1 MKIFAHPHIL
11 WLLLLVVPLVA
22 YYVWRIFAGGASIR
36 ISSISGVRR
45 APRTWRYYVRH
56 LPFVLRVMAVA
67 AVVVALARPQVV
79 SEEHSTTSEGIDIVV
94 AMDIS
99 GSMLARDFE
108 PDRITVAKRVA
119 AEFVA
124 GRESDRIALVAFAG
138 EAYSPSPLTTNT
150 EEVLTAMGRLRTG
163 VIDDGTAI
171 GNGLA
176 TAINRLRESDSRSKV
191 VILLTDGVNNRGEI
205 SPLMASEI
213 ARNMGIKVYTIGVG
227 SKGTAPY
234 PAYNMFGE
242 LVFQQM
248 PVEIDEEVLQKI
260 ATDTGGEYFRATSE
274 QTLQLIY
281 EQIDAMEKSKVEV
294 HNKIHT
300 EELFLWWLLAAFACV
315 VAEWL
320 IDKVLLKRLP

>member
-213 ARNMGIKVYTIGVG
+213 ARDMGIKVYTIGVG

-300 EELFLWWLLAAFACV
+300 EELFLWWLLAAIACV

>member
-300 EELFLWWLLAAFACV
+300 EELFLWWLLAAIACV

>member
-56 LPFVLRVMAVA
+56 LPFVLRVAAVA
-67 AVVVALARPQVV
+67 AVVVALARPQIV

-213 ARNMGIKVYTIGVG
+213 ARDMGIKVYTIGVG

-300 EELFLWWLLAAFACV
+300 EELFLWWLLAAIACV

>member
-56 LPFVLRVMAVA
+56 LPFVLRVAAVA
-67 AVVVALARPQVV
+67 AVVVALARPQIV

-99 GSMLARDFE
+99 GSMLARDFQ

-124 GRESDRIALVAFAG
+124 GRQSDRIALVAFAG

-213 ARNMGIKVYTIGVG
+213 ARDMGIKVYTIGVG

-242 LVFQQM
+242 LIFQQM

-260 ATDTGGEYFRATSE
+260 AADTGGEYFRATSE

-294 HNKIHT
+294 HNKILF
-300 EELFLWWLLAAFACV
+300 EELFLWWLIAAFASL

>member
-56 LPFVLRVMAVA
+56 LPFVLRVAAIA

-213 ARNMGIKVYTIGVG
+213 ARDMGIKVYTIGVG

-294 HNKIHT
+294 HHKIHT
-300 EELFLWWLLAAFACV
+300 EELFLWWLLAAFTCV

>member
-150 EEVLTAMGRLRTG
+150 EEVLTARGRLRTG

-300 EELFLWWLLAAFACV
+300 EELFLWWLLAAIACV

>member
-56 LPFVLRVMAVA
+56 LPFVLRVAAVA
-67 AVVVALARPQVV
+67 AVVVALARPQIV

-300 EELFLWWLLAAFACV
+300 EELFLWWLLAAIACV